1 MSSALRGRQEE
12 GQEDEERG
20 AQMKYSWKTNAF
32 NTLAELKALGGHPR
46 FGARSAMPVVRM
58 CAILQDGDAGDSK
71 LDGPSGGD
79 RSRGARGNSGGRGR
93 GPPPGVCPRGV
104 SAHARLRIS
113 TYCASLPITGA
124 SPGRGASLPRGSP
137 PVGLANNAYNK
148 PAGGRGGGY
157 PMQQPLGQQLQMSIG
172 CVSCVRSSSL
182 LRASIP

>member
-1 MSSALRGRQEE
+1 MPATPSWMVLA
-12 GQEDEERG
+12 G
-20 AQMKYSWKTNAF
+20 AT
-32 NTLAELKALGGHPR
+32 
-46 FGARSAMPVVRM
+46 ARVVHVGI
-58 CAILQDGDAGDSK
+58 AAVAVAVPHL
-71 LDGPSGGD
+71 
-79 RSRGARGNSGGRGR
+79 
-93 GPPPGVCPRGV
+93 VCVSGV
-104 SAHARLRIS
+104 SEHARLRIS
-113 TYCASLPITGA
+113 TYHASLLIAGA